1 VLNIN
6 QRQNGDVTVLDLDG
20 NIIMGGGSD
29 LLGAEIRRL
38 AAEGK
43 RRVLLNFAGVKY
55 LDSSGV
61 GELVSGSQRLA
72 KAGGSMRFLKLSPK
86 VREVMTLASML
97 SLFDVYEDEEEALS
111 EFSADEEQAGG

>member
-1 VLNIN
+1 MLKIN
-6 QRQNGDVTVLDLDG
+6 ERQAGSVTVLDLDG
-20 NIIMGGGSD
+20 NIIMGGSSD
-29 LLGAEIRRL
+29 HLGAELRRL
-38 AAEGK
+38 AEQGK

-72 KAGGSMRFLKLSPK
+72 GAGGSMRFLKLPPK

-97 SLFDVYEDEEEALS
+97 SLFEVYEEEEEALV
-111 EFSADEEQAGG
+111 EFSADEERDAR